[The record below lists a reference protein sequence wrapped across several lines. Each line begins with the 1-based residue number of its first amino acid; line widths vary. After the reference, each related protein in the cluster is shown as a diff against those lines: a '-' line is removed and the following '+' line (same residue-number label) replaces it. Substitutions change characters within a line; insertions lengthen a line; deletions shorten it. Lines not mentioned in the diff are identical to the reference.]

1 MRVKREFIIVAVL
14 GLVLLLVWMWVLGI
28 VPGKNTV
35 RELIERPVTGQVS
48 PEELRKKAEEAALSL
63 SNWLKKQGEIE
74 EMLAYQEGAR
84 DPFHLSLKKKEE
96 TKEEIKESLPL
107 QPPKLVLKGIAWDET
122 KPLAL
127 INGLLAKEGD
137 TIQGATIVKIDFEQV
152 VIRYRSKEFVI
163 ELIEWKGEKSSEI

>member
-14 GLVLLLVWMWVLGI
+14 GLVLVLVWIWVLGI
-28 VPGKNTV
+28 VPGKKRV
-35 RELIERPVTGQVS
+35 REPIENPATEQVS
-48 PEELRKKAEEAALSL
+48 PEELRKKAEQAALSL
-63 SNWLKKQGEIE
+63 SNWLKKQGEIK

-137 TIQGATIVKIDFEQV
+137 TIEGARIVKIDFERV
-152 VIRYRSKEFVI
+152 VIRYRSKDFVI
-163 ELIEWKGEKSSEI
+163 QLIEWKGQKSSEI

>member
-1 MRVKREFIIVAVL
+1 MFQMRVKREFIIVAVL
-14 GLVLLLVWMWVLGI
+14 GLVLVLVWMWVLGI
-28 VPGKNTV
+28 VPGKKGV
-35 RELIERPVTGQVS
+35 KEPIERPVTGQIS

-74 EMLAYQEGAR
+74 EMLAYHEDAR
-84 DPFHLSLKKKEE
+84 DPFYLSLKKREE
-96 TKEEIKESLPL
+96 VKESLPL

-137 TIQGATIVKIDFEQV
+137 TIQGATIVKIDFERV
-152 VIRYRSKEFVI
+152 VIRYRSEEFVI
-163 ELIEWKGEKSSEI
+163 KLIEWKGEKSSEM

>member
-1 MRVKREFIIVAVL
+1 MRVKREFIIIAVL
-14 GLVLLLVWMWVLGI
+14 GLVLVLVWMWVLGI
-28 VPGKNTV
+28 VPGKKRV
-35 RELIERPVTGQVS
+35 REPIESPVTGQIS
-48 PEELRKKAEEAALSL
+48 PEELRKKAEQAALSL

-74 EMLAYQEGAR
+74 EMLAYHEDAR
-84 DPFHLSLKKKEE
+84 DPFYLSLKKR
-96 TKEEIKESLPL
+96 EEIKESLPL
-107 QPPKLVLKGIAWDET
+107 QPPKLILKGIAWDET

-137 TIQGATIVKIDFEQV
+137 TIQGARIVKIDFERV

>member
-14 GLVLLLVWMWVLGI
+14 GLVLVLVWMWVLGI
-28 VPGKNTV
+28 VPGKKGV
-35 RELIERPVTGQVS
+35 KEPIERPVTGQIS

-74 EMLAYQEGAR
+74 EMLAYHEDAR
-84 DPFHLSLKKKEE
+84 DPFYLSLKKREE
-96 TKEEIKESLPL
+96 VKESLPL

-137 TIQGATIVKIDFEQV
+137 TIQGATIVKIDFERV
-152 VIRYRSKEFVI
+152 VIRYRSEEFVI
-163 ELIEWKGEKSSEI
+163 KLIEWKGEKSSEM

>member
-1 MRVKREFIIVAVL
+1 MKVTKGPIIVVVCAVV
-14 GLVLLLVWMWVLGI
+14 LVGMWMFVLGI
-28 VPGKNTV
+28 IPVKTTV
-35 RELIERPVTGQVS
+35 KRAAKRSTAAKVT
-48 PEELRKKAEEAALSL
+48 PEELQKKAEEAAFSL

-74 EMLAYQEGAR
+74 EMLAYHQGAR
-84 DPFHLSLKKKEE
+84 DPFYLSLKIKEE
-96 TKEEIKESLPL
+96 INEEIKESLPL

-137 TIQGATIVKIDFEQV
+137 TIQGATIVKIDFERV

>member
-1 MRVKREFIIVAVL
+1 MRVKREFIIIAVL
-14 GLVLLLVWMWVLGI
+14 GLVLVLVWMWVLGI
-28 VPGKNTV
+28 VPGKKRV
-35 RELIERPVTGQVS
+35 KKPIERPVTGQVS

-63 SNWLKKQGEIE
+63 SNWLKKQQEIE
-74 EMLAYQEGAR
+74 EMLAYHEDGR
-84 DPFHLSLKKKEE
+84 DPFYLSLKKK
-96 TKEEIKESLPL
+96 KEEIKESLPL

-137 TIQGATIVKIDFEQV
+137 TIQGATIVKIDFERV

-163 ELIEWKGEKSSEI
+163 KLIEWKGEKSSEM

>member
-14 GLVLLLVWMWVLGI
+14 GLVLVLVWMWVLGI
-28 VPGKNTV
+28 VPGKKGV
-35 RELIERPVTGQVS
+35 KEPIERPVTGQIS

-74 EMLAYQEGAR
+74 EMLAYHEGAR
-84 DPFHLSLKKKEE
+84 DPFYLSLKNREE
-96 TKEEIKESLPL
+96 VKESLPL

-137 TIQGATIVKIDFEQV
+137 TIQGATIVKIDFERV
-152 VIRYRSKEFVI
+152 VIRYRSEEFVI
-163 ELIEWKGEKSSEI
+163 KLIEWKGEKSSEM

>member
-14 GLVLLLVWMWVLGI
+14 GLVLVLVWMWVLGI
-28 VPGKNTV
+28 VPGKKGV
-35 RELIERPVTGQVS
+35 KEPIERPVTGQIS

-74 EMLAYQEGAR
+74 EMLAYHEGAR
-84 DPFHLSLKKKEE
+84 DPFYLSLKKREE
-96 TKEEIKESLPL
+96 VKESLPL

-137 TIQGATIVKIDFEQV
+137 TIQGATIVKIDFERV
-152 VIRYRSKEFVI
+152 VIRYRSEEFVI
-163 ELIEWKGEKSSEI
+163 KLIEWKGEKSSEM

>member
-14 GLVLLLVWMWVLGI
+14 GLVLVLVWIWVLGI
-28 VPGKNTV
+28 VPGKKRV
-35 RELIERPVTGQVS
+35 REPVERPVTGQVS
-48 PEELRKKAEEAALSL
+48 PEELRKKAEQAALSL

-74 EMLAYQEGAR
+74 EMLAYHQGSR

-96 TKEEIKESLPL
+96 VKESLPL

-127 INGLLAKEGD
+127 INGLVAKEGD
-137 TIQGATIVKIDFEQV
+137 TIQGARIVKIDFDRV
-152 VIRYRSKEFVI
+152 AIRYRSKQFVI
-163 ELIEWKGEKSSEI
+163 ELIEWKGEKSSEM

>member
-14 GLVLLLVWMWVLGI
+14 GLVLVLVWLWVLGI
-28 VPGKNTV
+28 VPGKKRV
-35 RELIERPVTGQVS
+35 REPIEKPVTGQIS

-74 EMLAYQEGAR
+74 EMLAYHEDGR
-84 DPFHLSLKKKEE
+84 DPFYLSLKKREE
-96 TKEEIKESLPL
+96 VKESLPL

-137 TIQGATIVKIDFEQV
+137 TIQGATIVKIDFERV
-152 VIRYRSKEFVI
+152 GIRYRSEEFVI
-163 ELIEWKGEKSSEI
+163 KLIEWKGEKSSEM

>member
-14 GLVLLLVWMWVLGI
+14 GLVLVLVWMWVLGL
-28 VPGKNTV
+28 VPGKKRV
-35 RELIERPVTGQVS
+35 REPIERPVTGQIS
-48 PEELRKKAEEAALSL
+48 AEELRKKAEQAALSL

-74 EMLAYQEGAR
+74 EMLAYHEGAR
-84 DPFHLSLKKKEE
+84 DPFHVTLKK
-96 TKEEIKESLPL
+96 KEEIKESLPL

-127 INGLLAKEGD
+127 INGLVAKEGD
-137 TIQGATIVKIDFEQV
+137 TIQGARIVKIDFERV
-152 VIRYRSKEFVI
+152 VIRYRSEEFVI

>member
-14 GLVLLLVWMWVLGI
+14 GLVLVLVWMWVLGI
-28 VPGKNTV
+28 VPGKKRV
-35 RELIERPVTGQVS
+35 REPIERPLTGQIS

-84 DPFHLSLKKKEE
+84 DPFHLTLKK
-96 TKEEIKESLPL
+96 KEEIKESLPL
-107 QPPKLVLKGIAWDET
+107 QPPKLLLKGIAWDET

-137 TIQGATIVKIDFEQV
+137 TIQGARIVKIDFERV

>member
-1 MRVKREFIIVAVL
+1 MRVKREFIIIAVL
-14 GLVLLLVWMWVLGI
+14 GLVLVLVWMWVLGI
-28 VPGKNTV
+28 VPGKKRV
-35 RELIERPVTGQVS
+35 REPIERPVTGQIS

-84 DPFHLSLKKKEE
+84 DPFYLSLKKKEE
-96 TKEEIKESLPL
+96 TKESLPL

-137 TIQGATIVKIDFEQV
+137 TIQGATIVKIDFERV
-152 VIRYRSKEFVI
+152 VIRYRSEEFVI

>member
-1 MRVKREFIIVAVL
+1 MRVKREFIIIAVL
-14 GLVLLLVWMWVLGI
+14 GLVLVLVWMWVLGI
-28 VPGKNTV
+28 VPGKKRV
-35 RELIERPVTGQVS
+35 KEPIESPVTGQIS

-74 EMLAYQEGAR
+74 EMLAYHEGAR
-84 DPFHLSLKKKEE
+84 DPFYLSLKKR
-96 TKEEIKESLPL
+96 EEIKESLPL

-137 TIQGATIVKIDFEQV
+137 TIQGATIVKIDFERV
-152 VIRYRSKEFVI
+152 VIRYRSEEFVI
-163 ELIEWKGEKSSEI
+163 KLIEWKGEKSPEM

>member
-1 MRVKREFIIVAVL
+1 MRVKREFIIIAVL
-14 GLVLLLVWMWVLGI
+14 GLVLVLVWMWVLGI
-28 VPGKNTV
+28 VPGKKRV
-35 RELIERPVTGQVS
+35 KEPIESPVTGQIS

-74 EMLAYQEGAR
+74 EMLAYHEGAR
-84 DPFHLSLKKKEE
+84 DPFYLSLKKR
-96 TKEEIKESLPL
+96 EEIKESLPL

-137 TIQGATIVKIDFEQV
+137 TIQGATIVKIDFERV
-152 VIRYRSKEFVI
+152 VIRYRSEEFVI
-163 ELIEWKGEKSSEI
+163 KLIEWKGGKSSEM

>member
-14 GLVLLLVWMWVLGI
+14 GLVLVLVWMWVLGI
-28 VPGKNTV
+28 VPGKKGV
-35 RELIERPVTGQVS
+35 KEPIERPVTGQIS

-74 EMLAYQEGAR
+74 EMLAYHEGAR
-84 DPFHLSLKKKEE
+84 DPFYLSLKKKEE
-96 TKEEIKESLPL
+96 IKEEIKESLPL
-107 QPPKLVLKGIAWDET
+107 QPPKLVLKGIAWDKT

-137 TIQGATIVKIDFEQV
+137 TIQGATIVKIDFERV
-152 VIRYRSKEFVI
+152 VIRYRSEEFVI
-163 ELIEWKGEKSSEI
+163 KLIEWKGEKSSEI